1 MLLIF
6 FLSWPIVRKTF
17 DISTQ
22 NTNTIWWGN
31 DMERRAIVCMFLS
44 GLAWEPELWWVW
56 WGHIKAQPSPSGRLS
71 WSGPVKRSVE
81 GIGGQSP
88 LLEQDRSSE
97 SRKVLRMGL
106 RQANSR
112 SSSLFDSLW

>member
-1 MLLIF
+1 M
-6 FLSWPIVRKTF
+6 VT
-17 DISTQ
+17 
-22 NTNTIWWGN
+22 G
-31 DMERRAIVCMFLS
+31 AIVSMSYQARPGSQSCW
-44 GLAWEPELWWVW
+44 GGW

-88 LLEQDRSSE
+88 LLEQDRLSE

-106 RQANSR
+106 GQANSN